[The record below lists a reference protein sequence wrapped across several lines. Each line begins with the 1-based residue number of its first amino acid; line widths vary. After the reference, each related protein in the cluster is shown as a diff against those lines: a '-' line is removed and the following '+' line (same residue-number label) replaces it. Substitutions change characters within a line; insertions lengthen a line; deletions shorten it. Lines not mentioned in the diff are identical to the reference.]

1 MNKVAK
7 TFLGAGLLVIC
18 LPVLAAKPVSIKY
31 REEIVVDDSR
41 TYTHYIVKCT
51 DGKELDMS
59 SWDSGKRWCV
69 GKGLENECSKKQI
82 RIAKKLC
89 K

>member
-1 MNKVAK
+1 MNKACK
-7 TFLGAGLLVIC
+7 TLIGTALLCIC
-18 LPVLAAKPVSIKY
+18 LPVLAAKPVSIRY
-31 REEIVVDDSR
+31 REDVVVDDSR
-41 TYTHYIVKCT
+41 TYAHYTVKCT

-59 SWDSGKRWCV
+59 AWDSGKRWCA